1 MELLI
6 TPAIGVVIGL
16 VLGLTGAGG
25 SVFAVPLLI
34 ILLQLPMQ
42 QASGIA
48 LAAVAASALYGSLR
62 NRGNRRILWV
72 PAIVLGAGG
81 VISAPVGQWLAQ
93 RLPENALLIGFN
105 LLALIIAARMYISA
119 VRSPEDAKVTRA
131 NPGDYTLE
139 GPLCRLSPSGQFQL
153 RPRCMAGLA
162 LGGLLVGL
170 LSGLFGVGGG
180 FLIVP
185 LLLFLSRIGM
195 AQAVATSLVII
206 AVISSAGFVSYWQM
220 GGALDANMLG
230 QIAAGGIAGMML
242 GQWVS
247 GKINHVIKQKVFAVS
262 LVAISIVS
270 LFS

>member
-25 SVFAVPLLI
+25 SIFAVPLLI

-42 QASGIA
+42 QAAGLA
-48 LAAVAASALYGSLR
+48 LAAVAASALYGSLH
-62 NRGNRRILWV
+62 NRGNRQILWV
-72 PAIVLGAGG
+72 PALVLGAGG
-81 VISAPVGQWLAQ
+81 VISAPIGLWLAQ
-93 RLPENALLIGFN
+93 RLPETALLIGFN
-105 LLALIIAARMYISA
+105 ALALVIAARMYVSA
-119 VRSPEDAKVTRA
+119 LRSPEQTKVTRA
-131 NPGDYTLE
+131 NPGDYSLQ

-195 AQAVATSLVII
+195 SQAVATSLIII
-206 AVISSAGFVSYWQM
+206 AAISSAGFISYWQM
-220 GGALDANMLG
+220 GGTVNAGTLAN
-230 QIAAGGIAGMML
+230 IAAGGIAGMVL
-242 GQWVS
+242 GQWIS
-247 GKINHVIKQKVFAVS
+247 GKINHVRKQKIFAVS